1 MGNNNNSVIR
11 WIAIIVSILMI
22 FFSVAFG
29 AINSKVNR
37 HDELI
42 MEIKEGQ
49 AEIRG
54 ELKHIIN
61 LLEKD
66 K

>member
-1 MGNNNNSVIR
+1 MNNNNTVR
-11 WIAIIVSILMI
+11 WIAIIVQILVI

-42 MEIKEGQ
+42 MEIKESQ

-54 ELKHIIN
+54 ELKYIIN